1 MSERPHVVIIGAGFA
16 GLYLAKRLR
25 KTDVRVTLVDRR
37 NHHLFQP
44 MLYQVATAGLAA
56 NDIASPIR
64 TVFRGANNI
73 ETVLSEV
80 TRVDVEARQIHL
92 KEGAPLAYDY
102 CVVATGAH
110 HSYFGHP
117 EWEPLAPGLKS
128 LEDALEI
135 RRRILLAFER
145 AESEP
150 SSVRRQELL
159 TFVIVGGGPTGVEMA
174 GAIAELRRFA
184 LARDFRHIDSREA
197 TVQLIEGGP
206 QILPSYP
213 AHLAARA
220 KRDLRRLGVEVRED
234 LMVTNITATHVEAA
248 NWRIPATTVVWA
260 AGNQASSL
268 IKTLGVATDRQ
279 GRALVNAD
287 CSIPGHPEVLVLGD
301 AAAFRPDAGVGPVPN
316 VSPAAIQMGRHAA
329 RTILG
334 DLAGRP
340 RAPFRYR
347 DKGQLAVIGR
357 GRAVGRVYDK
367 ITVTGVLAWFVW
379 AVVHIAFL
387 IGFRNRVMVLLD
399 WGWAYLRYKP
409 GARLITGETG
419 EFAARVEGSR

>member
-1 MSERPHVVIIGAGFA
+1 MTERPHVVIIGAGFA
-16 GLYLAKRLR
+16 GLYLAKALR
-25 KTDVRVTLVDRR
+25 GRDVRVTLVDRR

-56 NDIASPIR
+56 SDIASPIR
-64 TVFRGANNI
+64 TVFRGARNI
-73 ETVLSEV
+73 ETLLGGV
-80 TRVDVEARQIHL
+80 TRVDVDARRVHL
-92 KEGAPLAYDY
+92 DDGAQLDYDY

-117 EWEPLAPGLKS
+117 EWEPLAPGLKA

-145 AESEP
+145 AEAEP
-150 SSVRRQELL
+150 QSVRRQELL

-174 GAIAELRRFA
+174 GAIAELRRYA
-184 LARDFRHIDSREA
+184 LARDFRHIDPREA

-206 QILPSYP
+206 QILPTYP

-220 KRDLRRLGVEVRED
+220 KRDLRRLGVEVREN
-234 LMVTNITATHVEAA
+234 LLVTNITATHVEAA
-248 NWRIPATTVVWA
+248 NWRIPTTTVVWA
-260 AGNQASSL
+260 AGNQASPL
-268 IKTLGVATDRQ
+268 VRTLGVEVDRQ

-287 CSIPGHPEVLVLGD
+287 CSVPGHPEVLVLGD
-301 AAAFRPDAGVGPVPN
+301 AATFRPDSGVGQVPG
-316 VSPAAIQMGRHAA
+316 VSPAAIQMGQHAS
-329 RTILG
+329 RNILG
-334 DLAGRP
+334 DLAGRA
-340 RAPFRYR
+340 RVPFRYH

-357 GRAVGRVYDK
+357 GRAVGRVYDRLD
-367 ITVTGVLAWFVW
+367 VTGVLAWFVW

-419 EFAARVEGSR
+419 EFATRVAGSQ